1 MRCNACG
8 RELKDGQMFCQ
19 CGATVGYAGNDSLN
33 LYPEKKKGA
42 LPLIIG
48 MIAGALIFI
57 ILIAVVI
64 SGATKGKRSITDRTS
79 WERVSGPGFSITI
92 PAGMKDDDVLI
103 KASGVNELKEV
114 RNSEVAIAV
123 SSIPYDSKQLGS
135 INRKKFEEM
144 LKNYMPAV
152 DNNGHEINLQE
163 RGSMFYYEYSHQQN
177 GVFFGVDTVHVVDAM
192 CVGKNAVYDVTVIC
206 PEKKYAEYS
215 SYIFA
220 WIDSFQGE

>member
-1 MRCNACG
+1 MRCNVCG

-48 MIAGALIFI
+48 MIAGALIF
-57 ILIAVVI
+57 VVI
-64 SGATKGKRSITDRTS
+64 IVLLVMGVTSGKRNITDRTK
-79 WERVSGPGFSITI
+79 WERVSGPGYSITI
-92 PAGMKDDDVLI
+92 PASMKD
-103 KASGVNELKEV
+103 
-114 RNSEVAIAV
+114 SEVIENSADMRSLLQKRSSEAAIAI
-123 SSIPYDSKQLGS
+123 SAMSYDPKALGS
-135 INRKKFEEM
+135 ISRKKLEEII
-144 LKNYMPAV
+144 KQRMPAV
-152 DNNGHEINLQE
+152 DENGHEVNLQD
-163 RGSMFYYEYSHQQN
+163 RGSMFYYEYEHKET
-177 GVFFGVDTVHVVDAM
+177 GIFFGADSVHVVDAM
-192 CVGKNAVYDVTVIC
+192 CVGKTAIYDVIIIT